1 MEIKVEESDLFCT
14 LKILGQIPE
23 FDILKESWNY
33 QECLFNKKNLILVA
47 KVDDRIVGCKVA
59 MIAMRMG
66 LFTVGSVV
74 LPEFRK
80 LGVLNHWLIIRRNGL
95 EKKASNQFVLKL
107 RINTK
112 ACFILP

>member
-47 KVDDRIVGCKVA
+47 K
-59 MIAMRMG
+59 
-66 LFTVGSVV
+66 LTT
-74 LPEFRK
+74 E
-80 LGVLNHWLIIRRNGL
+80 
-95 EKKASNQFVLKL
+95 
-107 RINTK
+107 
-112 ACFILP
+112 

>member
-47 KVDDRIVGCKVA
+47 KVDDRIVGCKVGYD
-59 MIAMRMG
+59 RYEDRS
-66 LFTVGSVV
+66 FYSW
-74 LPEFRK
+74 
-80 LGVLNHWLIIRRNGL
+80 LGGI
-95 EKKASNQFVLKL
+95 
-107 RINTK
+107 T
-112 ACFILP
+112 